1 MHNLLIKKLYDF
13 LETPSVTLFEKPFY
27 NLLLN
32 ECSFKNYN
40 TVSHKDYLAFIPKK
54 NPSNMVISAHMDRL
68 GLVRT
73 NGEILYS
80 NYYGYKFYGVDYNP
94 SLLPGNRFINQNVF
108 AYDNVTGK
116 TLKHGK
122 VESCSISPENGELV
136 FDVKGFHNKEMPTF
150 FPIAYSNNL
159 IEDKDELKGQLD
171 NALSVALTYVL
182 LKNNI
187 RHTILLT
194 TQEEIGKSWKF
205 IYDFLEERQLK
216 SVVTIDTINIDGIAD
231 FNTTDIVLRRSDD
244 LADYDVSLVN
254 KLINF
259 ADKNKFRYYVKPKN
273 PKLIINVTEVG
284 KLAKESNYKFNG
296 ATIQFPII
304 NYHKANET
312 VKKNCV
318 KAVCSFALDF
328 FQQI

>member
-1 MHNLLIKKLYDF
+1 MHNLLIKKLYHF

-32 ECSFKNYN
+32 EFSFENYD

-54 NPSNMVISAHMDRL
+54 NAGNMVISAHMDRL
-68 GLVRT
+68 GLVSASR
-73 NGEILYS
+73 EILYS
-80 NYYGYKFYGVDYNP
+80 NYYGYKFYGVDYKP
-94 SLLPGNRFINQNVF
+94 SLLVGNRFINQNVF
-108 AYDNVTGK
+108 AYDNATGK

-122 VESCSISPENGELV
+122 VKGCSISPENGELV
-136 FDVKGFHNKEMPTF
+136 FDVNGFQNDDMPALQ
-150 FPIAYSNNL
+150 PIGYSNKF
-159 IEDKDELKGQLD
+159 IEEKDELKGQLD
-171 NALSVALTYVL
+171 NALSIALIYAL

-205 IYDFLEERQLK
+205 IHDFLEERQLK
-216 SVVTIDTINIDGIAD
+216 SVVTIDTINIEGIAD

-244 LADYDVSLVN
+244 LADFDVGLAN

-259 ADKNKFRYYVKPKN
+259 ADKNKFRYYVKAKN
-273 PKLIINVTEVG
+273 PKLIVDVTEVG
-284 KLAKESNYKFNG
+284 RLANESNYKFNG

-304 NYHKANET
+304 NYHKTNET
-312 VKKNCV
+312 VKTNCV